1 MIKPS
6 QWAII
11 FGKDCGDQ
19 VDMVLNHAEKNIIS
33 KACDDQAEK
42 IPKRSVP
49 FVQRNMRPKDIT
61 SFTARRTLNA
71 IELNLLGSHYR
82 VYLLIIICHFSHK

>member
-6 QWAII
+6 QWTII

-33 KACDDQAEK
+33 KACGDQAEK

-49 FVQRNMRPKDIT
+49 FVHRNMSHASRGQK
-61 SFTARRTLNA
+61 TLH
-71 IELNLLGSHYR
+71 LSRKGGH
-82 VYLLIIICHFSHK
+82 

>member
-42 IPKRSVP
+42 SLKRSVP
-49 FVQRNMRPKDIT
+49 VVQRNMSHASRGQK
-61 SFTARRTLNA
+61 TLH
-71 IELNLLGSHYR
+71 LLLQGGH
-82 VYLLIIICHFSHK
+82 

>member
-49 FVQRNMRPKDIT
+49 FVQQNMSYASRGQK
-61 SFTARRTLNA
+61 TLH
-71 IELNLLGSHYR
+71 LLLQGGH
-82 VYLLIIICHFSHK
+82 